1 MNLKNVLQE
10 SFKKEYSY
18 RVKLAAD
25 CTNEHM
31 DQLEKILQKYD
42 LVSIAEFKRTPI
54 QENPTEFVRHKGTRF
69 TSEVCSTDIVIRYP
83 INSRIL
89 EVYIAANLGIDHD
102 RVLAY
107 DVKDPRRVESDLAA
121 QRLEND
127 LDRDPAMEDSALSSE
142 DMSHERYESAA
153 DISEDMQGV
162 PLFGEEYNAKFLDML
177 KKIRDEKGADY
188 FRNYPSKDQ
197 LMGDDL
203 RPMFDQ
209 VMSNGRGMAPEEKAV
224 SINIQ
229 NLGH

>member
-25 CTNEHM
+25 CTDEHM
-31 DQLEKILQKYD
+31 NMLEKILQKYD

-69 TSEVCSTDIVIRYP
+69 TSEVCSTDVVIRYP

-107 DVKDPRRVESDLAA
+107 DVKDPRRIESDMAA
-121 QRLEND
+121 ARVEND
-127 LDRDPAMEDSALSSE
+127 LDRDPRAEDSALAQE
-142 DMSHERYESAA
+142 DMSHQPYDAA
-153 DISEDMQGV
+153 VEVSEDIEDLT
-162 PLFGEEYNAKFLDML
+162 LFGEEYNAKFLDML
-177 KKIRDEKGADY
+177 KKIRAEKGADY
-188 FRNYPSKDQ
+188 FRNYPSKDE
-197 LMGDDL
+197 LMGDNL

-224 SINIQ
+224 SINNQ